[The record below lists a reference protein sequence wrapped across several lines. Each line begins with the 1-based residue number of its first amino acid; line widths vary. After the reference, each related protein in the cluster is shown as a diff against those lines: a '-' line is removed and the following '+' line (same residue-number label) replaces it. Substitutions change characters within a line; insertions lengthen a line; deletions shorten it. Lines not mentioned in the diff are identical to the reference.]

1 MISTKI
7 LKFKPQNEKQNWT
20 ISTKNTEITMKIF
33 KVCTDFVGWS
43 LEALFYS
50 CS

>member
-7 LKFKPQNEKQNWT
+7 LKFKPQNEQNWT
-20 ISTKNTEITMKIF
+20 ISIKITMKIV

-43 LEALFYS
+43 LEALQH
-50 CS
+50 